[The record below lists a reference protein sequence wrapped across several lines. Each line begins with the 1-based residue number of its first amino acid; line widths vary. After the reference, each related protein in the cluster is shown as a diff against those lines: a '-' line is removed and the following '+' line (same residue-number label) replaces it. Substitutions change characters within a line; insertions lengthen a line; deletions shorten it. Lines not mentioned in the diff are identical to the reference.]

1 MRIGILGT
9 GNLAANLAQAWA
21 GAGHEILVAG
31 RSLEKASAIGEAVA
45 PGELAGRGDVVVVAV
60 AWAGIDEAL
69 ALAGP
74 LAGATL
80 IDATNAVDFTTG
92 LLVGFAA
99 EHIAAI
105 TGANVVKALHLFS
118 GASWLAPP
126 SDTPRT
132 VAICGD
138 DTHALETSSELIR
151 DLGAVPVVVGGLAIA
166 RQLEGVAGV
175 VMRIVAAG
183 YNPVTAVPYVS
194 R

>member
-45 PGELAGRGDVVVVAV
+45 PGELAGRSDVVVVAV

-80 IDATNAVDFTTG
+80 IDATNAVDFATG

-99 EHIAAI
+99 EHIAAV

-126 SDTPRT
+126 TDTPRT

-138 DTHALETSSELIR
+138 DTHALETSSAAHPRSRRGTRR
-151 DLGAVPVVVGGLAIA
+151 DRRPGDRPPTGGRGGRGHAD
-166 RQLEGVAGV
+166 RRGGSQP
-175 VMRIVAAG
+175 RH
-183 YNPVTAVPYVS
+183 AVPYVS